1 MGDEDQAFDEGFGT
15 AEADIAPAEERG
27 GGLLG
32 GLLLK
37 ILKYAAMAI
46 GAVIFIVTVVI
57 ITMRIINRGA
67 QPQAMAPVSP
77 EYQGKVEKLDWYDNI
92 PEIRGRTSDE
102 NPVTVIVKVNVGYEQ
117 ENKMVQSELIARTP
131 RLQALIRSYFAS
143 KTAAELTPQHED
155 TLTAE
160 LEERINR
167 IMTDGKIKEVIFL
180 DFNVVEF

>member
-15 AEADIAPAEERG
+15 AEAEITPAEERG

-57 ITMRIINRGA
+57 ITMQIINRGA
-67 QPQAMAPVSP
+67 QPQAAAPVS
-77 EYQGKVEKLDWYDNI
+77 EAYQGKVERLDWYDNI
-92 PEIRGRTSDE
+92 PEIRGRTADE
-102 NPVTVIVKVNVGYEQ
+102 NPVTVIVKVNVGYQQ
-117 ENKMVQSELIARTP
+117 ENKTVQSELIARTP
-131 RLQALIRSYFAS
+131 RLQALIRSYFAN
-143 KTAAELTPQHED
+143 KTAAELTPGNEEI
-155 TLTAE
+155 LAAE
-160 LEERINR
+160 LEEKINS
-167 IMTDGKIKEVIFL
+167 IMADGKIKEVIFL

>member
-15 AEADIAPAEERG
+15 AEADIAPTEERG

-67 QPQAMAPVSP
+67 QPQSVAPVS
-77 EYQGKVEKLDWYDNI
+77 EAYQGKVEKLAWYDNI
-92 PEIRGRTSDE
+92 PEIRGRTADE
-102 NPVTVIVKVNVGYEQ
+102 NPVTVIVKVNIGYDE
-117 ENKMVQSELIARTP
+117 ENKVLQSELIARTP
-131 RLQALIRSYFAS
+131 RLQALIRQHFAQ
-143 KTAAELTPQHED
+143 KTAAELTPNNED
-155 TLTAE
+155 ELSAE
-160 LEERINR
+160 LKDKINR
-167 IMTDGKIKEVIFL
+167 ILADGKIKEVIFL